1 MFLKGHLQKS
11 FSAPEQKK
19 LAMANLEDNI
29 HKNWKQ
35 LLQQLFDR
43 RYWHICLK
51 NTIVF
56 NVTCQRRYRKPM
68 NAVKRTK
75 QVGWVV
81 SGRNYM

>member
-29 HKNWKQ
+29 HKNWEKHYSNY
-35 LLQQLFDR
+35 LTED
-43 RYWHICLK
+43 IDTCLK

-81 SGRNYM
+81 SGGNYM